1 MERLIFTLVLA
12 LTARLIYQ
20 LTGRNRRQLERVPEG
35 MDLLCEPPG
44 KRFVLY
50 ALGILVVC
58 IVLFFG
64 ALYLM
69 DGAPEEARPMW
80 GLCLALAALVL
91 GICLLGGRMLEQ
103 ECVYFNAE
111 ELQITKAFRTPQTFR
126 WSEITNV
133 EGSLDSVLRLYTLDG
148 TKVLTAHSGMV
159 NFPLFRR
166 VLKAHCPGASQYD
179 SRNSCDSSQSHVL
192 QYGAE
197 YDLLAVMGLL
207 IFAIDLA
214 LLFSAGMDTL
224 LQELHPRSP
233 SEWFAL
239 LFGPVC
245 GVISLAYLL
254 VFRWTKIE
262 CSPEKLVLRFPL
274 RKPQELFWRELQQ
287 VEIVPSR
294 QPGRENWKR
303 LRLCTA
309 NRTCRLNL
317 QHLTRG
323 KDEFLTAMLHA
334 LDRYNIPCT
343 RAKR

>member
-50 ALGILVVC
+50 ALGVLVVC

-64 ALYLM
+64 VLYLM

-80 GLCLALAALVL
+80 GLCLALAVLVL

-111 ELQITKAFRTPQTFR
+111 KLQIEKAFRTPQTFR

-148 TKVLTAHSGMV
+148 TKVLTVHSGMV

-166 VLKAHCPGASQYD
+166 VLKAHCPGASHYK
-179 SRNSCDSSQSHVL
+179 N
-192 QYGAE
+192 
-197 YDLLAVMGLL
+197 
-207 IFAIDLA
+207 
-214 LLFSAGMDTL
+214 
-224 LQELHPRSP
+224 P
-233 SEWFAL
+233 
-239 LFGPVC
+239 C
-245 GVISLAYLL
+245 GVASLAYLL

-262 CSPEKLVLRFPL
+262 YSPEKLVLRFPL
-274 RKPQELFWRELQQ
+274 HKPQELFWRELQQ

-309 NRTCRLNL
+309 NRTYRLNL

-323 KDEFLTAMLHA
+323 KDGFLTAMLHA
-334 LDRYNIPCT
+334 LDRYDIPCT